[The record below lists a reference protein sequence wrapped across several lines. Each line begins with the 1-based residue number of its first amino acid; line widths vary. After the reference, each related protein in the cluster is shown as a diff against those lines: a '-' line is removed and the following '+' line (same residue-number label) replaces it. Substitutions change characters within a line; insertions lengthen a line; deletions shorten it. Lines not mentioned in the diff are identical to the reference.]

1 MHGRRPMSVGTGSE
15 SSVAEALLA
24 HLGLRHYFSAVV
36 AADHVVNHK
45 PAPDTFLLCAERMG
59 VAPEKCVVFEDAD
72 FGLQAAKRAGRT
84 QLTCV
89 AVSDALSLTSL
100 FASSFLSATLLPGN
114 SEVVLVAML
123 LAGVSHPW
131 WLVLIATIGNSL
143 GGVTNVILG
152 RLFPLRKT
160 SRWQE
165 RAAGWLKRY
174 GAVTLLLSWAPVVGD
189 LLCLLA
195 GWMRISWGPVLFF
208 LCLGKALRYIAIAA
222 ATLQGM
228 TWWH

>member
-1 MHGRRPMSVGTGSE
+1 MSD
-15 SSVAEALLA
+15 L
-24 HLGLRHYFSAVV
+24 
-36 AADHVVNHK
+36 
-45 PAPDTFLLCAERMG
+45 
-59 VAPEKCVVFEDAD
+59 
-72 FGLQAAKRAGRT
+72 
-84 QLTCV
+84 
-89 AVSDALSLTSL
+89 LSLASL

-123 LAGVSHPW
+123 LSGVSQPW
-131 WLVLIATIGNSL
+131 LLVVIATMGNSL
-143 GGVTNVILG
+143 GGLTNVILG
-152 RLFPLRKT
+152 RFFPLRKT

-165 RAAGWLKRY
+165 KAAGWLKRY
-174 GAVTLLLSWAPVVGD
+174 GAATLLLSWMPVIGD

-208 LCLGKALRYIAIAA
+208 LCLGKALRYVLVAL

>member
-1 MHGRRPMSVGTGSE
+1 
-15 SSVAEALLA
+15 
-24 HLGLRHYFSAVV
+24 
-36 AADHVVNHK
+36 
-45 PAPDTFLLCAERMG
+45 
-59 VAPEKCVVFEDAD
+59 
-72 FGLQAAKRAGRT
+72 
-84 QLTCV
+84 
-89 AVSDALSLTSL
+89 VSDALSLASL

-123 LAGVSHPW
+123 LSGVSQPW
-131 WLVLIATIGNSL
+131 LLVLIATMGNSL
-143 GGVTNVILG
+143 GGLTNVILG
-152 RLFPLRKT
+152 RFFPLREK

-165 RAAGWLKRY
+165 KAVDWLKRY
-174 GAVTLLLSWAPVVGD
+174 GAATLLLSWMPVIGD

-208 LCLGKALRYIAIAA
+208 LCLGKALRYVLVAW

>member
-1 MHGRRPMSVGTGSE
+1 
-15 SSVAEALLA
+15 
-24 HLGLRHYFSAVV
+24 
-36 AADHVVNHK
+36 
-45 PAPDTFLLCAERMG
+45 
-59 VAPEKCVVFEDAD
+59 
-72 FGLQAAKRAGRT
+72 
-84 QLTCV
+84 
-89 AVSDALSLTSL
+89 VSDLLSLASL

-123 LAGVSHPW
+123 LSGVSQPW
-131 WLVLIATIGNSL
+131 LLVVIATMGNSL
-143 GGVTNVILG
+143 GGLTNVILG
-152 RLFPLRKT
+152 RFFPLRKT

-165 RAAGWLKRY
+165 KAAGWLKSY
-174 GAVTLLLSWAPVVGD
+174 GAATLLLSWMPVIGD

-208 LCLGKALRYIAIAA
+208 LCLGKALRYVLVAL

>member
-1 MHGRRPMSVGTGSE
+1 M
-15 SSVAEALLA
+15 
-24 HLGLRHYFSAVV
+24 
-36 AADHVVNHK
+36 
-45 PAPDTFLLCAERMG
+45 
-59 VAPEKCVVFEDAD
+59 
-72 FGLQAAKRAGRT
+72 
-84 QLTCV
+84 
-89 AVSDALSLTSL
+89 SDALSLASL

-123 LAGVSHPW
+123 LSGVSQPW
-131 WLVLIATIGNSL
+131 LLVVIATMGNSL
-143 GGVTNVILG
+143 GGLTNVILG
-152 RLFPLRKT
+152 RFFPLREK

-165 RAAGWLKRY
+165 KAVGWLKRY
-174 GAVTLLLSWAPVVGD
+174 GAATLLLSWMPVIGD

-208 LCLGKALRYIAIAA
+208 LCLGKALRYVVVAR

>member
-1 MHGRRPMSVGTGSE
+1 M
-15 SSVAEALLA
+15 
-24 HLGLRHYFSAVV
+24 
-36 AADHVVNHK
+36 
-45 PAPDTFLLCAERMG
+45 
-59 VAPEKCVVFEDAD
+59 
-72 FGLQAAKRAGRT
+72 
-84 QLTCV
+84 
-89 AVSDALSLTSL
+89 SDALSLLSL

-123 LAGVSHPW
+123 LSGVSQPW
-131 WLVLIATIGNSL
+131 LLVLIATMGNSL
-143 GGVTNVILG
+143 GGLTNVILG
-152 RLFPLRKT
+152 RFFPLREK

-165 RAAGWLKRY
+165 KVVGWLKRY
-174 GAVTLLLSWAPVVGD
+174 GAATLLLSWMPVIGD

-208 LCLGKALRYIAIAA
+208 LCLGKALRYVLVAW

>member
-1 MHGRRPMSVGTGSE
+1 M
-15 SSVAEALLA
+15 
-24 HLGLRHYFSAVV
+24 
-36 AADHVVNHK
+36 
-45 PAPDTFLLCAERMG
+45 
-59 VAPEKCVVFEDAD
+59 
-72 FGLQAAKRAGRT
+72 
-84 QLTCV
+84 
-89 AVSDALSLTSL
+89 SDALSLASL

-123 LAGVSHPW
+123 LSGVSQPW
-131 WLVLIATIGNSL
+131 LLVLIATMGNSL
-143 GGVTNVILG
+143 GGLTNVILG
-152 RLFPLRKT
+152 RFFPLREK

-165 RAAGWLKRY
+165 KAVGWLKRY
-174 GAVTLLLSWAPVVGD
+174 GAATLLLSWIPVIGD

-208 LCLGKALRYIAIAA
+208 LCLGKALRYVLVAW

>member
-1 MHGRRPMSVGTGSE
+1 
-15 SSVAEALLA
+15 
-24 HLGLRHYFSAVV
+24 
-36 AADHVVNHK
+36 
-45 PAPDTFLLCAERMG
+45 
-59 VAPEKCVVFEDAD
+59 
-72 FGLQAAKRAGRT
+72 
-84 QLTCV
+84 
-89 AVSDALSLTSL
+89 VSDALSLLSL

-123 LAGVSHPW
+123 LSGVSQPW
-131 WLVLIATIGNSL
+131 LLVLIATMGNSL
-143 GGVTNVILG
+143 GGLTNVILG
-152 RLFPLRKT
+152 RFFPLREK

-165 RAAGWLKRY
+165 KAVGWLKRY
-174 GAVTLLLSWAPVVGD
+174 GAATLLLSWMPVIGD

-208 LCLGKALRYIAIAA
+208 LCLGKALRYVFVAW

>member
-1 MHGRRPMSVGTGSE
+1 M
-15 SSVAEALLA
+15 
-24 HLGLRHYFSAVV
+24 
-36 AADHVVNHK
+36 
-45 PAPDTFLLCAERMG
+45 
-59 VAPEKCVVFEDAD
+59 
-72 FGLQAAKRAGRT
+72 
-84 QLTCV
+84 
-89 AVSDALSLTSL
+89 SDALSLASL

-123 LAGVSHPW
+123 LSGVSKPW
-131 WLVLIATIGNSL
+131 LLVVIATMGNSL
-143 GGVTNVILG
+143 GGLTNVILG
-152 RLFPLRKT
+152 RFFPLREK

-165 RAAGWLKRY
+165 KAVGWLKRY
-174 GAVTLLLSWAPVVGD
+174 GAATLLLSWMPVIGD

-208 LCLGKALRYIAIAA
+208 LCLGKALRYVLVAW